1 MQSSLDWIKYDT
13 GSKDNLLD
21 ESGFY
26 QMFQSEL
33 QTGMKCFFFFKTS
46 FEAGLILKDGAA
58 GLWIRRS
65 NLRRSSI
72 RLNRHQS
79 SPASQEIWT
88 SAEAVSSLLHLE
100 KTKCQRSWVLPR
112 LLIDGVFFLSS
123 SSFSPAV
130 NFHIIFFHSSAAL
143 RAHCPHLP
151 SVFFFFL
158 TAFGDFFFKG

>member
-1 MQSSLDWIKYDT
+1 MRVVFT
-13 GSKDNLLD
+13 
-21 ESGFY
+21 
-26 QMFQSEL
+26 
-33 QTGMKCFFFFKTS
+33 KCFKVSYKLGWNVFLKKKTS

-143 RAHCPHLP
+143 RSHCPHLP

-158 TAFGDFFFKG
+158 TAFGDFF